1 MMEVEGSMNR
11 APDQSS
17 FLRSRRSK
25 GNRNTFFS
33 TNLKYFNQKPSFK
46 FLRV

>member
-1 MMEVEGSMNR
+1 MEVEGSMNR

-25 GNRNTFFS
+25 G
-33 TNLKYFNQKPSFK
+33 
-46 FLRV
+46 

>member
-25 GNRNTFFS
+25 G
-33 TNLKYFNQKPSFK
+33 
-46 FLRV
+46 